1 MVTGGD
7 LPGKRDLGRFVKWP
21 KYVRLQRQ
29 KAVLLKRLK
38 VPPAIAQ
45 FANTLDKASATELFR
60 LLDKYRPETRED
72 KKARLTTEAESVAA
86 GGAAA
91 KGPKPVVVKY
101 GINHVTALIEK
112 KKAQLVVIAHDVEPI
127 EVHILP
133 STPLHSSSPARAARP
148 VSRTRCASQAL
159 LALRSATVCRK
170 APPCR
175 SIFWPHVYSY
185 GEGRVCRGLCALR
198 PLDDQRV
205 RLGCW
210 RPGPLT
216 GVSSSP
222 RRTLGLPACVL
233 PQRAVQL

>member
-1 MVTGGD
+1 MHPPGGD

-60 LLDKYRPETRED
+60 ILDKYRPETRED
-72 KKARLTTEAESVAA
+72 KKARLAAEAESVAA

-127 EVHILP
+127 EVRISHM
-133 STPLHSSSPARAARP
+133 SHGFHHNM
-148 VSRTRCASQAL
+148 SRLVPYFMLLSCACT
-159 LALRSATVCRK
+159 LASFA
-170 APPCR
+170 
-175 SIFWPHVYSY
+175 
-185 GEGRVCRGLCALR
+185 
-198 PLDDQRV
+198 
-205 RLGCW
+205 
-210 RPGPLT
+210 
-216 GVSSSP
+216 
-222 RRTLGLPACVL
+222 
-233 PQRAVQL
+233 